1 MKRGTKMRLKHN
13 KKRNT
18 AFVYEALIRELTK
31 SIIKKHKNKQN
42 VIVSIIKEHFSK
54 GSVLKKELD
63 LYKTIYE
70 TRQINKRLAEKVIL
84 ETKVSYSQI
93 DKKRLFK
100 EQTALINKINKSLS
114 SGLFSSFVPNYRN
127 IASIY
132 SIFNDS
138 VNVKEKIILEEKMIE
153 YMSGESSTENNIQPI
168 DNIVYKSFVS
178 KFNEKYSE
186 ELLPEQKS
194 LLTKYISSFSDN
206 GLEMKIFLNEEI
218 GRLKDKLLEYRKVDP
233 IKDDEEMAV
242 KTEKI
247 VNILESFSTR
257 PVVEDDLEI
266 VLTTQKLVSEIEAT

>member
-1 MKRGTKMRLKHN
+1 MRLKHN